1 MKYTPMAR
9 SSPHFVK
16 VFFPELCSEY
26 LKIPPAFR
34 VHLENESL
42 GMVSLRGPSGKIWDV
57 ELVDSSNGLRF
68 ESGWKEFVV
77 DHAMEIGDFLVF
89 RLEGCSC
96 FSVLVFDATACEKE
110 VAFLAMPSCGNVAT
124 VRQFMHGKEE
134 AEVQDSKPL
143 VLHPS
148 DVPVVEK
155 KKMRSVDCLAFQ
167 GSPLKE
173 ACIYPDSLKSKQSK
187 TGPHV
192 KAGCTFV
199 TLPSS
204 TIDEKFQSLISLQKS
219 SICYSLIMNK
229 AKSNPQSGHTKTY
242 TYSQSSRTQSLS
254 KKHAGFSPSKQS
266 NELLKCLRLLKSS
279 EVCRRGEVVAKV
291 QKMPAL
297 LSQRRPVTKEEVYN
311 ALRKAKSFK
320 SKNPFFHV
328 VMYDSHVYTGFFL
341 NVPSSFARLHLPKIS
356 QRITLWDENG
366 KPWKVTY
373 VCCSNCGG
381 LSGGWGAFSFTQNL
395 EKHDVCVF
403 ELIKRSL
410 MKVHIFRVV
419 DKITPLIQNFRGES

>member
-1 MKYTPMAR
+1 MDSSSQAGLNEVMKYTPMAR

-134 AEVQDSKPL
+134 AVIDRPHLQDIDTVIDVNNDWEEVQDSKPL

-155 KKMRSVDCLAFQ
+155 KKMRSIDCLAFQ

-173 ACIYPDSLKSKQSK
+173 ACIYPDSLKFKQLK

-192 KAGCTFV
+192 KAV
-199 TLPSS
+199 
-204 TIDEKFQSLISLQKS
+204 
-219 SICYSLIMNK
+219 
-229 AKSNPQSGHTKTY
+229 AKTS

-381 LSGGWGAFSFTQNL
+381 LSGGWGAFSFAHNL

>member
-1 MKYTPMAR
+1 
-9 SSPHFVK
+9 
-16 VFFPELCSEY
+16 
-26 LKIPPAFR
+26 
-34 VHLENESL
+34 
-42 GMVSLRGPSGKIWDV
+42 MVSLRGPSGKIWDV

-89 RLEGCSC
+89 RLEGCSF

-134 AEVQDSKPL
+134 AVIDRPHLQDIDTVIDVNNDWEEVQDSKPL

-192 KAGCTFV
+192 KAV
-199 TLPSS
+199 
-204 TIDEKFQSLISLQKS
+204 
-219 SICYSLIMNK
+219 
-229 AKSNPQSGHTKTY
+229 AKTS

-373 VCCSNCGG
+373 VCCGNCGG

>member
-1 MKYTPMAR
+1 MRSIVSIDSSSQAGLNEVTKYTPMAR

-134 AEVQDSKPL
+134 AVIDRPHLQDIDTVIDVNNDWEEVQDSKPL
-143 VLHPS
+143 VLYPS

-155 KKMRSVDCLAFQ
+155 KKMRSVDCLTIQ

-173 ACIYPDSLKSKQSK
+173 ACIYADSLKSKQLK
-187 TGPHV
+187 TSPHV
-192 KAGCTFV
+192 KAV
-199 TLPSS
+199 
-204 TIDEKFQSLISLQKS
+204 
-219 SICYSLIMNK
+219 
-229 AKSNPQSGHTKTY
+229 AKTSP
-242 TYSQSSRTQSLS
+242 YSQSSRKQSLS
-254 KKHAGFSPSKQS
+254 KKHVGFSPSKQS

-381 LSGGWGAFSFTQNL
+381 LSGGWGSFSFTHNL

-410 MKVHIFRVV
+410 IKVHIFRVV

>member
-134 AEVQDSKPL
+134 AVIDRPHLQDIDTVIDVNNDWEEVQDSKPL

-192 KAGCTFV
+192 KAV
-199 TLPSS
+199 
-204 TIDEKFQSLISLQKS
+204 
-219 SICYSLIMNK
+219 
-229 AKSNPQSGHTKTY
+229 AKTS

>member
-1 MKYTPMAR
+1 MDSRSQAGLNEVMKYTPMAR

-134 AEVQDSKPL
+134 AVIDRPHLQDIDTVIDVNNDWEEVQDSKPL

-187 TGPHV
+187 TGPRV
-192 KAGCTFV
+192 KAV
-199 TLPSS
+199 
-204 TIDEKFQSLISLQKS
+204 
-219 SICYSLIMNK
+219 
-229 AKSNPQSGHTKTY
+229 AKTS

>member
-1 MKYTPMAR
+1 MDSSSQAGLNEVMKYTRMAR

-16 VFFPELCSEY
+16 VFFPELCSEH

-134 AEVQDSKPL
+134 ALIDRPHLQDIDTVIDVNNDWEEVKDSKPL
-143 VLHPS
+143 VLYPS

-155 KKMRSVDCLAFQ
+155 KKIRSVDCLTIQ

-173 ACIYPDSLKSKQSK
+173 ACIYADSLKSKQLK
-187 TGPHV
+187 TSPHV
-192 KAGCTFV
+192 KAV
-199 TLPSS
+199 
-204 TIDEKFQSLISLQKS
+204 
-219 SICYSLIMNK
+219 
-229 AKSNPQSGHTKTY
+229 AKTSP
-242 TYSQSSRTQSLS
+242 YSQSSRTQSLS

-297 LSQRRPVTKEEVYN
+297 LSQRRPVTKEEAYD

-328 VMYDSHVYTGFFL
+328 VMYDSHVYTSFFL

-366 KPWKVTY
+366 KLWKVSY

-381 LSGGWGAFSFTQNL
+381 LSGGWGAFSFTHNL